1 MAINRESA
9 NDVSFSLK
17 IIRDGE
23 EVESREGAD
32 KVDDFVIS
40 CIITEGIDSAGVQA
54 EIMLQDSAD
63 LISTLTGSETWRIE
77 IQTGN
82 SEAVYFF
89 VAYNIDSRARNG
101 QSEAYI
107 IQCVSLEF
115 MVNESVNVFGSSRQ
129 LFDNEAKAESI
140 VDTLLTGTNFLGS
153 AKNVFAEDSQ
163 NDHQFIACNW
173 RVFDTIYWIAQRSIR
188 PSTSGTNSQNGYIFW
203 ENRMGYHFKS
213 IDKIIDDV
221 NSQSDAA
228 TNQSNGTARL
238 YRYSYDQKKAG
249 DEDSDNYKI
258 NSIVFPE
265 DRNYLLALRN
275 GSWSGYSVS
284 LDPSILTNSKLSNEA
299 PTAYSPHRYNIND
312 VWENMSHVQCNSTDG
327 SRNPVE
333 DFTDNVKSL
342 IDKPKRI
349 RYSWLPN
356 RIFDT
361 KGAEDQSGGV
371 PDRKLY
377 DEMPYLQSYQ
387 HLRVKSFKNVK
398 LIISIPGNV
407 DLYSGYGLDVYIPKS
422 KPNGDRIDP
431 DQKYSGLYVIGG
443 IRHKFSGTD
452 QTLNT
457 EVLLYRDSVPAN
469 PA

>member
-9 NDVSFSLK
+9 NDVSFTLK
-17 IIRDGE
+17 IIRDNE
-23 EVESREGAD
+23 EVQSRDDED
-32 KVDDFVIS
+32 KVNDFVIS
-40 CIITEGIDSAGVQA
+40 CTITEGIDSAGIQA

-63 LISTLTGSETWRIE
+63 LISTLTGSETWKIE

-82 SEAVYFF
+82 SEAVYYF
-89 VAYNIDSRARNG
+89 VAYNIDSRARSG

-107 IQCVSLEF
+107 IQCVSIEY
-115 MVNESVNVFGSSRQ
+115 MVNESVNIFGSSRK
-129 LFDNEAKAESI
+129 LFNSNTKSKDI
-140 VDTLLTGTNFLGS
+140 VETLIERNLGTN
-153 AKNVFAEDSQ
+153 KKVFAEDSQ

-173 RVFDTIYWIAQRSIR
+173 RVFDTIYWVAQRSVR

-213 IDKIIDDV
+213 LDKIIEDV
-221 NSQSDAA
+221 NSQDYDIKTDA
-228 TNQSNGTARL
+228 GTGKARL

-249 DEDSDNYKI
+249 DEDSDNFKI

-284 LDPSILTNSKLSNEA
+284 LDPTILTNSKLSNEA
-299 PTAYSPHRYNIND
+299 PTAFSSHKYNIREVWND
-312 VWENMSHVQCNSTDG
+312 MDHVKCNTSDG
-327 SRNPVE
+327 TRNPVE
-333 DFTDNVKSL
+333 DFTEDVKQL
-342 IDKPKRI
+342 IDRPKRI

-356 RIFDT
+356 RIFDQ
-361 KGAEDQSGGV
+361 KGPTGTQDF
-371 PDRKLY
+371 KLY
-377 DEMPYLQSYQ
+377 DEMPYLQAYQ

-398 LIISIPGNV
+398 LIVSIPGNV
-407 DLYSGYGLDVYIPKS
+407 DLFSGYGLDVYIPKTKS
-422 KPNGDRIDP
+422 NGDKIDP

-443 IRHKFSGTD
+443 LRHKFSGTD

-469 PA
+469 PS

>member
-9 NDVSFSLK
+9 NDVSFTLK
-17 IIRDGE
+17 IIRDNE
-23 EVESREGAD
+23 EVQNKDDED
-32 KVDDFVIS
+32 KVNDFVIS
-40 CIITEGIDSAGVQA
+40 CTITEGIDSAGVQA

-63 LISTLTGSETWRIE
+63 LISTLTGSETWKIE

-89 VAYNIDSRARNG
+89 VAYNIDSRARSG

-107 IQCVSLEF
+107 IQCVSIEY
-115 MVNESVNVFGSSRQ
+115 MVNESVNIFGSSRK
-129 LFDNEAKAESI
+129 LFDSNTKSKDI
-140 VDTLLTGTNFLGS
+140 VETLIDRNLGTN
-153 AKNVFAEDSQ
+153 KKVFAEDSQ

-173 RVFDTIYWIAQRSIR
+173 RVFDTIYWVAQRSVR

-213 IDKIIDDV
+213 LDKIIEDV
-221 NSQSDAA
+221 NSQDYDQKTDAGSG
-228 TNQSNGTARL
+228 NARL

-249 DEDSDNYKI
+249 DEDSDNYRI

-265 DRNYLLALRN
+265 DRNYLVALRN

-284 LDPSILTNSKLSNEA
+284 LDPTILTNSKLSNEA
-299 PTAYSPHRYNIND
+299 PTTFSSHKYNIREVWND
-312 VWENMSHVQCNSTDG
+312 MDHVKCNTTDG
-327 SRNPVE
+327 TRNPVE
-333 DFTDNVKSL
+333 DFTEDVKKL
-342 IDKPKRI
+342 IDRPKRI

-356 RIFDT
+356 RIFDQ
-361 KGAEDQSGGV
+361 KGETGTQNF
-371 PDRKLY
+371 KLY
-377 DEMPYLQSYQ
+377 DEMPYLQAYQ
-387 HLRVKSFKNVK
+387 HLRIKSFKNVK

-407 DLYSGYGLDVYIPKS
+407 DLFSGYGLDVYIPKTKS
-422 KPNGDRIDP
+422 NGDKIDP

>member
-9 NDVSFSLK
+9 NDVSFTLK
-17 IIRDGE
+17 IIRDNE
-23 EVESREGAD
+23 EVQSRDDED
-32 KVDDFVIS
+32 KVNDFVIS
-40 CIITEGIDSAGVQA
+40 CTITEGIDSAGIQA

-63 LISTLTGSETWRIE
+63 LISTLTGSETWKIE

-82 SEAVYFF
+82 SEAVYYF
-89 VAYNIDSRARNG
+89 VAYNIDSRARSG

-107 IQCVSLEF
+107 IQCVSIEY
-115 MVNESVNVFGSSRQ
+115 MVNESVNIFGSSRK
-129 LFDNEAKAESI
+129 LFNSNTKSKDI
-140 VDTLLTGTNFLGS
+140 VETLIERNLGTN
-153 AKNVFAEDSQ
+153 KKVFAEDSQ

-173 RVFDTIYWIAQRSIR
+173 RVFDTIYWVAQRSVR

-213 IDKIIDDV
+213 LDKIIEDV
-221 NSQSDAA
+221 NSQDYDIKTDA
-228 TNQSNGTARL
+228 GTGNARL

-249 DEDSDNYKI
+249 DEDSDNFKI

-284 LDPSILTNSKLSNEA
+284 LDPTILTNSKLSNEA
-299 PTAYSPHRYNIND
+299 PTAFSSHKYNIREVWND
-312 VWENMSHVQCNSTDG
+312 MDHVKCNTSDG
-327 SRNPVE
+327 TRNPVE
-333 DFTDNVKSL
+333 DFTEDVKQL
-342 IDKPKRI
+342 IDRPKRI

-356 RIFDT
+356 RIFDQ
-361 KGAEDQSGGV
+361 KGPTGTQDF
-371 PDRKLY
+371 KLY
-377 DEMPYLQSYQ
+377 DEMPYLQAYQ

-398 LIISIPGNV
+398 LIVSIPGNV
-407 DLYSGYGLDVYIPKS
+407 DLFSGYGLDVYIPKTKS
-422 KPNGDRIDP
+422 NGDKIDP

-443 IRHKFSGTD
+443 LRHKFSGTD

-469 PA
+469 PS

>member
-1 MAINRESA
+1 MAINRESS

-23 EVESREGAD
+23 DISNQEQED
-32 KVDDFVIS
+32 KVEDFVIS
-40 CIITEGIDSAGVQA
+40 CIITEGIDSAGIQA

-77 IQTGN
+77 VQTGN

-89 VAYNIDSRARNG
+89 VAYNIDSRARSG

-107 IQCVSLEF
+107 IQCVSLEY
-115 MVNESVNVFGSSRQ
+115 MVNESVNVFGSSRK
-129 LFDNEAKAESI
+129 LFDNEAKAEPI
-140 VDTLLTGTNFLGS
+140 VDALLTSTPFLGTS
-153 AKNVFAEDSQ
+153 KNLFIEDSQ
-163 NDHQFIACNW
+163 NDHQFVACNW
-173 RVFDTIYWIAQRSIR
+173 RVFDTVYWIAQRSIR
-188 PSTSGTNSQNGYIFW
+188 PSTSGTKSQNGYIFW

-213 IDKIIDDV
+213 LDKIIDDV
-221 NSQSDAA
+221 NDQSDSD
-228 TNQSNGTARL
+228 SNMGSGSARL
-238 YRYSYDQKKAG
+238 YRYSYEQKKAG

-258 NSIVFPE
+258 DSIVFPE

-275 GSWSGYSVS
+275 GSWSGYSAS
-284 LDPSILTNSKLSNEA
+284 IDPSILINSKLSNEA
-299 PTAYSPHRYNIND
+299 PTAYSSHMYNIREMWGD
-312 VWENMSHVQCNSTDG
+312 MSHVQCNTTDG
-327 SRNPVE
+327 TRNPVE
-333 DFTDNVKSL
+333 DFTEIVKSL

-361 KGAEDQSGGV
+361 KGAEDQNGSI
-371 PDRKLY
+371 PDKKLY

-387 HLRVKSFKNVK
+387 HLRIKSFKNVK
-398 LIISIPGNV
+398 LIINIPGNV
-407 DLYSGYGLDVYIPKS
+407 DLYSGYGIDIYIPQT
-422 KPNGDRIDP
+422 KPSGDKIEP
-431 DQKYSGLYVIGG
+431 DQKYSGLYVIAG
-443 IRHKFSGTD
+443 IRHKFSGEN

-469 PA
+469 PQ

>member
-17 IIRDGE
+17 ILRDGK
-23 EVESREGAD
+23 EVESQDGSD

-40 CIITEGIDSAGVQA
+40 CTITEGIDSAGIQA

-63 LISTLTGSETWRIE
+63 LISTLTGSETWKIE

-82 SEAVYFF
+82 SEAVYYF
-89 VAYNIDSRARNG
+89 VAYNIDSRARSG

-107 IQCVSLEF
+107 IQCVSLEY
-115 MVNESVNVFGSSRQ
+115 MVNEAINVFGSSRK
-129 LFDNEAKAESI
+129 LFESKTKAKDVVEN
-140 VDTLLTGTNFLGS
+140 LLNSKLGTE
-153 AKNVFAEDSQ
+153 KKVFAEDSQ

-173 RVFDTIYWIAQRSIR
+173 RVFDTIYWIAQRSVR
-188 PSTSGTNSQNGYIFW
+188 PSTSGEKSQNAYIFW

-213 IDKIIDDV
+213 IDKIIEDV
-221 NSQSDAA
+221 NGQDYEKETDAG
-228 TNQSNGTARL
+228 SGKARL

-249 DEDSDNYKI
+249 DEESDNYKI

-299 PTAYSPHRYNIND
+299 PTAYSPHKYNIKD
-312 VWENMSHVQCNSTDG
+312 FWEDMDHVKCNTADG
-327 SRNPVE
+327 TRNPVE
-333 DFTDNVKSL
+333 DFTEDVKKL
-342 IDKPKRI
+342 IDIPKRI

-356 RIFDT
+356 RIFDQ
-361 KGAEDQSGGV
+361 KGEAGTEDK
-371 PDRKLY
+371 KLY
-377 DEMPYLQSYQ
+377 DELPYLQAYQ
-387 HLRVKSFKNVK
+387 HLRIKSFKNVK
-398 LIISIPGNV
+398 LIVSIPGNV
-407 DLYSGYGLDVYIPKS
+407 DLYSGYGLDVHIPKAKS
-422 KPNGDRIDP
+422 SGDKIDP